1 MDVLISGKTSFKV
14 EVPYKLVETG
24 PKGEKPLIVY
34 LHGKGQNIPLFERQ
48 VKSMMQ
54 INAYHLFIQGPY
66 ADFELTKS
74 KEKWGYSWYLYNGRQ
89 GSFVKSLEYTA
100 EFIQEIIDHI
110 IKFIKVSRL
119 CVVGYSMG
127 GYMAGYFGTSRWKH
141 TNELI
146 VINGRIKTELLATKW
161 PNLKHQK
168 VLAIH
173 GLKDEIVSPD
183 SQKEH
188 IQKMVANGVDAEFLG
203 VNESHKLSAA
213 MIKKA
218 TDWLL
223 KHGYGLIEPIDRK

>member
-14 EVPYKLVETG
+14 EVPYKLIETG
-24 PKGEKPLIVY
+24 PKGEKPMIVY
-34 LHGKGQNIPLFERQ
+34 LHGRGQNIPLFERQ
-48 VKSMMQ
+48 VKSMLNL
-54 INAYHLFIQGPY
+54 NAYHLFIQGPY

-89 GSFVKSLEYTA
+89 GSFLKSMEYTA
-100 EFIQEIIDHI
+100 EFIQEIIDHV

-119 CVVGYSMG
+119 CVLGYSMG

-141 TNELI
+141 TNELV
-146 VINGRIKTELLATKW
+146 VISGRIKTELLGTKW
-161 PNLKHQK
+161 QNLKHQK

-188 IQKMVANGVDAEFLG
+188 IQKMADKGIDALFMG
-203 VNESHKLSAA
+203 VNEGHKLSAH
-213 MIKKA
+213 MVKMTI
-218 TDWLL
+218 DWLNRM
-223 KHGYGLIEPIDRK
+223 GYQLEQDPTEG

>member
-74 KEKWGYSWYLYNGRQ
+74 NEKWGYSWYLYNGRQ

-173 GLKDEIVSPD
+173 GLKDEIVSPV

-188 IQKMVANGVDAEFLG
+188 IQKMIARGVDAEFLG
-203 VNESHKLSAA
+203 VNENHKLSAV
-213 MIKKA
+213 MMKKA

-223 KHGYGLIEPIDRK
+223 KQGYNLVDSVDKK